1 MKKLVL
7 VLAIVFA
14 FGVTYA
20 GNAVS
25 DKKETKTEQVS
36 TVDKDK
42 KEKKT
47 AKTEK
52 KEDCATKSE
61 KKCCSKKTDCG
72 DKK

>member
-20 GNAVS
+20 GNSVS
-25 DKKETKTEQVS
+25 DVKETKTEQVS
-36 TVDKDK
+36 TVEKDK

-61 KKCCSKKTDCG
+61 KKCCSQKTTCG